1 MFLLAGL
8 RRQFTNDEMTPAFA
22 RFIAPARATPEL
34 WRLPLGFGIILGMH
48 LAWLYTLAGVLR
60 GTLDWGV
67 VLSASTPAAVVALL
81 AGFGGL
87 ALGTIAAVR
96 IVHRR
101 GLPSLIGPG
110 PRALRH
116 FVLGAVLPVPVY
128 GLGALAWVALAGFPV
143 AGVAPG
149 VWLFWLAPLILALL
163 VQTGAEELIFRGY
176 LQQQLAARF
185 KSPLVWMLLP
195 SLGFG
200 LLHYEPAMMG
210 ENVWLVVGATAL
222 FGLVAAD
229 LTARSGTLGLAWG
242 LHFAN
247 NFLALALIA
256 PQGDLA
262 GAALLLLPFGL
273 SDTAEMRGML
283 LFDMALIL
291 AVWGLARLLL
301 ARNLP
306 GT

>member
-1 MFLLAGL
+1 
-8 RRQFTNDEMTPAFA
+8 MTPAFA
-22 RFIAPARATPEL
+22 RYIAPARATPEM
-34 WRLPLGFGIILGMH
+34 WRLPLGFGLIVGFH
-48 LAWLYTLAGVLR
+48 LAWLYTLVGVLR
-60 GTLDWGV
+60 GTLDWDT
-67 VLSASTPAAVVALL
+67 VLAASTPAAVVALL

-87 ALGTIAAVR
+87 VIGVIAAAR

-101 GLPSLIGPG
+101 NLRSLIGPA

-116 FVLGAVLPVPVY
+116 FVLGAVLPVPVFA
-128 GLGALAWVALAGFPV
+128 LGAAVWIALAGWPV
-143 AGVAPG
+143 AGVAPD
-149 VWLFWLAPLILALL
+149 VWLIWLAPLILALL

-185 KSPLVWMLLP
+185 ASPMVWLLLP
-195 SLGFG
+195 SAAFG

-210 ENVWLVVGATAL
+210 ENVWLVVAATAL

-229 LTARSGTLGLAWG
+229 LTVRSGTLGLAWG
-242 LHFAN
+242 LHFTN
-247 NFLALALIA
+247 NFIALALLA

-273 SDTAEMRGML
+273 ADGAEMRGML
-283 LFDMALIL
+283 LFDMALML
-291 AVWGLARLLL
+291 ALWALARVVL

>member
-1 MFLLAGL
+1 
-8 RRQFTNDEMTPAFA
+8 MTPAFA
-22 RFIAPARATPEL
+22 RYIAPARATPEL
-34 WRLPLGFGIILGMH
+34 WRLPLAFGIIFGVH

-60 GTLDWGV
+60 GTLDWDT
-67 VLSASTPAAVVALL
+67 LLAANTPEAVVALL

-87 ALGTIAAVR
+87 FIGVIAAAR
-96 IVHRR
+96 MVHRR
-101 GLPSLIGPG
+101 RFGSLIGPG

-116 FVLGAVLPVPVY
+116 FVLGAALPVPVFA
-128 GLGALAWVALAGFPV
+128 LGAGVWIALAGWPL
-143 AGVAPG
+143 AGVPPA
-149 VWLFWLAPLILALL
+149 VWLVWLVPLIVVLL

-185 KSPLVWMLLP
+185 ASPLVWMLLP

-210 ENVWLVVGATAL
+210 DNVWLVVAATAL

-242 LHFAN
+242 LHFTN
-247 NFLALALIA
+247 NFVALALLA

-273 SDTAEMRGML
+273 GDGAEMRGML
-283 LFDMALIL
+283 LFDMALLL
-291 AVWGLARLLL
+291 ALWALARLVL